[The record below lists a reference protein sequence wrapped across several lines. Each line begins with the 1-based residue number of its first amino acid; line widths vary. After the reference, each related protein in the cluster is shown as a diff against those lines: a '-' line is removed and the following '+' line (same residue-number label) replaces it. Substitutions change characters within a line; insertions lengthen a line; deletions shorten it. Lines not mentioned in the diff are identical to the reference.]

1 MIKLLSMVI
10 GLLVLCIV
18 GFGAVLWTAGNQ
30 TIDPDT
36 GKGKEYAQ
44 AFKASI
50 KGSCNSFVRMQ
61 AGSLAGE
68 EDFQDVTLD
77 ICECAA
83 DLTYD
88 AFKNEPPIRLLSLAS
103 DSKTQAKAEEIMQE
117 CLDRANIPE

>member
-1 MIKLLSMVI
+1 MVI
-10 GLLVLCIV
+10 GLLVLGIV
-18 GFGAVLWTAGNQ
+18 GLGAVLWTAGNQ

-36 GKGKEYAQ
+36 DKGKQYAET
-44 AFKASI
+44 FKVSI

-61 AGSLAGE
+61 AGSLAE
-68 EDFQDVTLD
+68 EADFQDVTLD

-88 AFKNEPPIRLLSLAS
+88 AFKNEPPIKLLSLAS

-117 CLDRANIPE
+117 CLDRAGISE

>member
-10 GLLVLCIV
+10 GLLVLGIV
-18 GFGAVLWTAGNQ
+18 GLGAVLWTAGNQ

-36 GKGKEYAQ
+36 DKGKQYAET
-44 AFKASI
+44 FKASI

-61 AGSLAGE
+61 AGSLAE
-68 EDFQDVTLD
+68 EADFQDVTLD

-88 AFKNEPPIRLLSLAS
+88 AFKNEPPIKLLSLAS

-117 CLDRANIPE
+117 CLDRAGISE